1 MCVVKRKFRINKGI
15 YKYQTFV
22 VAHWHAWR
30 NWFLLSLTVSAVY
43 CIKCFFLKK
52 STQPYEIDTV
62 WNNRSQRKDCFSEE
76 SLYMDM
82 KNDPG
87 STLIATRSNRVTKS
101 DTAPRNEMQQAA
113 AQSWIYGLQTV
124 IIGEERENGNSS
136 FTPKKMDGRSDLK
149 EGQERHKKKSVSP
162 ERKTLQRVRG
172 SRKNTIKYKYSA
184 EKPTHMNMKSVI
196 CY

>member
-52 STQPYEIDTV
+52 STQQYEIDTV

-149 EGQERHKKKSVSP
+149 EGQERHKKSLWVLR
-162 ERKTLQRVRG
+162 ERPYKESEEVEKIPLNINIPPRNQRTWIW
-172 SRKNTIKYKYSA
+172 NL
-184 EKPTHMNMKSVI
+184 
-196 CY
+196 

>member
-1 MCVVKRKFRINKGI
+1 
-15 YKYQTFV
+15 
-22 VAHWHAWR
+22 
-30 NWFLLSLTVSAVY
+30 
-43 CIKCFFLKK
+43 
-52 STQPYEIDTV
+52 
-62 WNNRSQRKDCFSEE
+62 
-76 SLYMDM
+76 MDM

-162 ERKTLQRVRG
+162 ERKTL
-172 SRKNTIKYKYSA
+172 
-184 EKPTHMNMKSVI
+184 
-196 CY
+196 